1 MILRFLSLCVL
12 TFTWSMTALAGD
24 PYTVTGVPVDA
35 TADNALAAQTEAISE
50 GQMVAANILVDR
62 MSLYKDRAAKNFQG
76 VSQEDGAKM
85 IRALEIANEK
95 RSANRYLGDITVAF
109 NRSAVSQYMRAM
121 GLTLV
126 ATQSRERLV
135 IPILEGEALWSSNGW
150 ASAWQEAN
158 IEHSLTPM
166 QAITPRPALNGI
178 ITDPYAEK
186 LDIKAL
192 QAIGQVF
199 GVQQILIAKARPN
212 YPGYS
217 VALTDVAL
225 DSKTSRNV
233 GRVSGSS
240 AMEAVMATV
249 GAVEESW
256 KESVVG
262 NVSTASVVLPVSVLY
277 RSQSEWQQLQD
288 VINGS
293 AQIRSARLE
302 ALSKSGAMMALTYG
316 GDLERLRNELSFKG
330 VSLKQDEK
338 LGMVL
343 SRTGA
348 F

>member
-1 MILRFLSLCVL
+1 MIIRFLSLCALVL
-12 TFTWSMTALAGD
+12 TCSISALAGD
-24 PYTVTGVPVDA
+24 PYTVSGVSVDA
-35 TADNALAAQTEAISE
+35 TADNALAAQTQAISE
-50 GQMVAANILVDR
+50 GQMIAANILVDR

-95 RSANRYLGDITVAF
+95 RSADRYLGDITVAF
-109 NRSAVSQYMRAM
+109 NRSAVSQYMRAK

-126 ATQSRERLV
+126 STQSRNRLV
-135 IPILEGEALWSSNGW
+135 IPVLEGEALWSSNDW
-150 ASAWQEAN
+150 AEAWQTAN
-158 IEHSLTPM
+158 NEYALTPM
-166 QAITPRPALNGI
+166 QAITPRQELDGI

-186 LDIKAL
+186 LDIRTL

-217 VALTDVAL
+217 VYLTDVAL
-225 DSKTSRNV
+225 DTKTSRNI

-240 AMEAVMATV
+240 AEEAVNAAV
-249 GAVEESW
+249 SAVEENW

-262 NVSTASVVLPVSVLY
+262 NVSSSSVVLPVSVLY
-277 RSQSEWQQLQD
+277 RSQSEWLQLQD

-302 ALSKSGAMMALTYG
+302 ALSKTGALMGLTYG

-330 VSLKQDEK
+330 VSLRQDQK

-343 SRTGA
+343 FRTGA